1 MIDFA
6 PVPQSG
12 RRFSHSRRVHLG
24 DVGPE
29 GNLRLDAL
37 ARYLQDVAGD
47 DWDDAVGA
55 DEDTWVVRR
64 TSVRLAEG
72 GRWPTL
78 GEVVTVSTWCGGTGA
93 AWAERRSDVA
103 IDGRVMVDATALW
116 VPIGPDGRPRRVR
129 RDFSEI
135 YGESA
140 TRKVSGRVDFVEPDP
155 ATPTRPWPIRRSDL
169 DVVGHVNNA
178 AVWEAMSEVV
188 GASVRAATLVHLG
201 SLEVG
206 EDVRLALA
214 TGRMWLLVDG
224 AVRVAGEFDA

>member
-1 MIDFA
+1 MTDFA

-12 RRFSHSRRVHLG
+12 RRFAHSRRVYLG

-29 GNLRLDAL
+29 GALRPDAL

-64 TSVRLAEG
+64 TSVRVAEG

-78 GEVVTVSTWCGGTGA
+78 GESVTVSTWCGGTGA

-103 IDGRVMVDATALW
+103 IDGRVLLDATALW

-129 RDFSEI
+129 RDFIEI

-140 TRKVSGRVDFVEPDP
+140 ARKVPGRVGFADLDVT
-155 ATPTRPWPIRRSDL
+155 APTRPWPIRRSDL
-169 DVVGHVNNA
+169 DVLGHVNNA
-178 AVWEAMSEVV
+178 AVWEALSEVA
-188 GASVRAATLVHLG
+188 GSSLRAATVVHQG
-201 SLEVG
+201 SLEAG
-206 EDVRLALA
+206 EDVRLAA
-214 TGRMWLLVDG
+214 AAGRIWLVVDG

>member
-12 RRFSHSRRVHLG
+12 RRFWHSRRVYLS

-29 GNLRLDAL
+29 GWLRPDAL

-64 TSVRLAEG
+64 TTIRVIEG
-72 GRWPTL
+72 GRWPRLAET
-78 GEVVTVSTWCGGTGA
+78 VTVSTWCGGTGA
-93 AWAERRSDVA
+93 AWAERRSDVSL
-103 IDGRVMVDATALW
+103 DGLVMIDATALW
-116 VPIGPDGRPRRVR
+116 VPVAPDGRPRRVR

-135 YGESA
+135 YGEGA
-140 TRKVSGRVDFVEPDP
+140 ARKVSGRVVFAELD
-155 ATPTRPWPIRRSDL
+155 ATASTRPWPIRRSDL

-178 AVWEAMSEVV
+178 AVWEALSEVA
-188 GASVRAATLVHLG
+188 GAWLRSASVVHLG
-201 SLEVG
+201 SLEAG
-206 EDVRLALA
+206 EDVRLAVVP
-214 TGRMWLLVDG
+214 GRMWLVVDG
-224 AVRVAGEFDA
+224 VVRVAAEFDA

>member
-1 MIDFA
+1 MIDFV

-29 GNLRLDAL
+29 GSLRPDAL

-64 TSVRLAEG
+64 TSVRVAEG

-78 GEVVTVSTWCGGTGA
+78 GEHVTVSTWCGGTGA
-93 AWAERRSDVA
+93 AWAERRSDVTVE
-103 IDGRVMVDATALW
+103 GRTLIDATALW
-116 VPIGPDGRPRRVR
+116 VPVGPDGRPRRVR
-129 RDFSEI
+129 RDFIEI

-140 TRKVSGRVDFVEPDP
+140 ARKVSGRVDSADLDAAAPK
-155 ATPTRPWPIRRSDL
+155 RPWPIRRSDL
-169 DVVGHVNNA
+169 DIVGHVNNA
-178 AVWEAMSEVV
+178 AVWEAVSEVA
-188 GASVRAATLVHLG
+188 GPAPRAATVVHLG
-201 SLEVG
+201 SLEAG
-206 EDVRLALA
+206 DDVRLAVA
-214 TGRMWLLVDG
+214 ARRMWLVVDG